1 MISNLPRRSAWKQDK
16 RKRPTATYQQSPLIK
31 DLIKEGA
38 RCEAEGQS
46 CQCKTPEKGLPE
58 RPPGGPLFSLMGWK
72 LRSSCHIAPH
82 LSRSNTQVEAD
93 WGLSNLS

>member
-1 MISNLPRRSAWKQDK
+1 MKLRAKAVSAKLRRKA
-16 RKRPTATYQQSPLIK
+16 
-31 DLIKEGA
+31 
-38 RCEAEGQS
+38 
-46 CQCKTPEKGLPE
+46 LPE

-93 WGLSNLS
+93 WGLSSLS